1 MKLFKCQY
9 CGQLLYFENH
19 TCEKCGHR
27 LGYIPDAGTL
37 SALEPDGDDWRALA
51 IKNKAYRFCANAQFN
66 VCNWLVEAISPDIY
80 CTACRHN
87 RTVPDTA
94 IESNVVAWR
103 KIEIAKHRLF
113 YTLIKLRLPLDCG
126 FNDNRERLAFDFLA
140 TPLDA
145 ATPRVM
151 TGHDNGLITVALEE
165 ADDSEREK
173 RRNSM
178 HEPYRT
184 LLGHFRHETGHYYWD
199 LLVRDG
205 NQIEGCRQIFGDERV
220 DYAQA
225 LQKHYADGPP
235 PNWQDNFVSAY
246 ATTHPWEDFAETW
259 AHYLHIVDTLEMARA
274 FGIYVN
280 PPIAHSGE
288 LEAAVDFQ
296 PYRAPDVAT
305 LVDTWLPLS
314 NALNSLNRTM
324 GQPDIYPFILSPAV
338 IKKLGAIHDLVH
350 GDRLSTK
357 PDQPPTPARAPD
369 PARAENVRLVQEL
382 LGSYTQQVLEQPH
395 PGWLGK
401 LRKIFAP
408 GAKRTIALS

>member
-1 MKLFKCQY
+1 MKLFKCRH

-27 LGYIPDAGTL
+27 LGYIPDAEAL
-37 SALEPDGDDWRALA
+37 SALEPEGDNWRALA
-51 IKNKAYRFCANAQFN
+51 VKNKTYRFCANAQFN
-66 VCNWLVEAISPDIY
+66 VCNWLVEANSPEIY
-80 CTACRHN
+80 CAACRHN
-87 RTVPDTA
+87 RTVPDTS

-113 YTLIKLRLPLDCG
+113 YTLIKLKLPLDCG
-126 FNDNRERLAFDFLA
+126 FGNDCERLAFDFLG

-145 ATPRVM
+145 AMPNVM
-151 TGHDNGLITVALEE
+151 TGHEDGVITVALDE
-165 ADDSEREK
+165 ADDAERE
-173 RRNSM
+173 RRRTLM

-184 LLGHFRHETGHYYWD
+184 LLGHFRHEIAHYYWD
-199 LLVRDG
+199 ILVRDG
-205 NQIEGCRQIFGDERV
+205 NQIEGCRRIFGDERE

-225 LQKHYADGPP
+225 LQRHYAEGAP

-259 AHYLHIVDTLEMARA
+259 THYLHIVDTLEMARA

-280 PPIAHSGE
+280 PPLAPSSE

-324 GQPDIYPFILSPAV
+324 GQADIYPFILSPGV
-338 IKKLGAIHDLVH
+338 IKKLGAIHDLIH
-350 GDRLSTK
+350 GARLASGDDNK
-357 PDQPPTPARAPD
+357 PPVPVAANPEAAQM
-369 PARAENVRLVQEL
+369 VQEL
-382 LGSYTQQVLEQPH
+382 LGTYSQELSQPLRA
-395 PGWLGK
+395 GWRGR
-401 LRKIFAP
+401 LRKIFS
-408 GAKRTIALS
+408 T